1 MRATTA
7 LVLVFAG
14 TFVSAAAT
22 GAELESAPNPT
33 PRQET
38 AENTPAKSGEARSTS
53 GTDPSGEPPERRNT
67 PDASKSGASPDS
79 TDAPLKRIEVKPLS
93 ASANIPLPQDI

>member
-7 LVLVFAG
+7 LVLVFAA

-22 GAELESAPNPT
+22 DAELESPSSPT
-33 PRQET
+33 PQQET
-38 AENTPAKSGEARSTS
+38 AENTPAKPGEAPSKS
-53 GTDPSGEPPERRNT
+53 GANPSGEPPERLKT
-67 PDASKSGASPDS
+67 PDASKSGASSDP
-79 TDAPLKRIEVKPLS
+79 TDAPLKRIQVKPLS